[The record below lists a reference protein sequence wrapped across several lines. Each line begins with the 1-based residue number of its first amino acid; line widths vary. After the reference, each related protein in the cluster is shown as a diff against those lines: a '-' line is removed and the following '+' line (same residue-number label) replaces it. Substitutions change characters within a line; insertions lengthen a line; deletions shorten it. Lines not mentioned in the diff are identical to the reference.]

1 MKALFITGTGTGVGK
16 SVVTGCLAR
25 YLQEKGQRVA
35 TQKWVQTGSKAG
47 LPLDIKRHLKFMGK
61 SSCYIKDHLDLV
73 APYKFKTACS
83 PHLAARLDKRS
94 IRKDKI
100 VKAFKR
106 LSSCFDF
113 VLVEGTGG
121 VLVPFN
127 TKETIADIVRALEL
141 PVLVVAENK
150 LGAINHTLLTLEALK
165 RRGLRVLGVVFN
177 NLKEKNKKIIDD
189 NPRIVEAL
197 SGYEVLGVLPRTT
210 VGGHF
215 YRRFLP
221 IGDKIWRYLA

>member
-1 MKALFITGTGTGVGK
+1 
-16 SVVTGCLAR
+16 
-25 YLQEKGQRVA
+25 
-35 TQKWVQTGSKAG
+35 
-47 LPLDIKRHLKFMGK
+47 MGK

-83 PHLAARLDKRS
+83 PHLAARIDKRS

-100 VKAFKR
+100 IKAFKR
-106 LSSCFDF
+106 LSSYFDF

-121 VLVPFN
+121 ILVPFN
-127 TKETIADIVRALEL
+127 TRETTADIVRALEL

-210 VGGHF
+210 AGDRL